1 VIVQAEDA
9 LHPRREILPELGTAT
24 VRVQRSRGWPN
35 IRFGELWLYREL
47 LFFLT
52 WRDLKVRYK
61 QTALGVAWAI
71 LQPLAAMVVFSV
83 FFGHLAKLPSE
94 GIPYPLFS
102 YSGLALWTFF
112 SAALVQASNSLISS
126 ASLITKVY
134 FPRLLIPL
142 GTVTSALVDLFL
154 SSILLVG
161 LMAYYDVVPPVRALL
176 VPVFVLMTFAT
187 ALGVGLW
194 LSALNVQYRDVR
206 YLVPFMTQFW
216 LFATPIAYPS
226 TLLDEPWRT
235 IYGLNP
241 MVGAVEGF
249 RWALV
254 GTETNPGPMVFVS
267 AAISLL
273 LLVSGAF
280 YFRWRERRFADII

>member
-1 VIVQAEDA
+1 MQAEDA
-9 LHPRREILPELGTAT
+9 LHPPREIVSELSATT
-24 VRVQRSRGWPN
+24 VRVQRSRGWPKL
-35 IRFGELWLYREL
+35 RFGELWHYREL

-71 LQPLAAMVVFSV
+71 LQPLAAMLVFSL
-83 FFGHLAKLPSE
+83 FFGRLAKLPSD

-102 YSGLALWTFF
+102 YSGLVLWTFF
-112 SAALVQASNSLISS
+112 SGALVQASNSLISS

-154 SSILLVG
+154 SSLLLVG
-161 LMAYYDVVPPVRALL
+161 LMAYYDVVPTARALL

-206 YLVPFMTQFW
+206 YLVPFLTQFW
-216 LFATPIAYPS
+216 LFATPIVYPS

-235 IYGLNP
+235 LYGLNP

-254 GTETNPGPMVFVS
+254 GTDTSPGPMVLVS
-267 AAISLL
+267 AAITLL
-273 LLVSGAF
+273 LLASGAF
-280 YFRWRERRFADII
+280 YFRWRERRFADVI